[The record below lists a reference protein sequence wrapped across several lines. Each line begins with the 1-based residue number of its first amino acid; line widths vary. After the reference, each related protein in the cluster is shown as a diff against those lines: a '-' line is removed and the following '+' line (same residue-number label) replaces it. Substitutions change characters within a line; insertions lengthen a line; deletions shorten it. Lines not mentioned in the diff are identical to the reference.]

1 MGGMM
6 LFAGLSK
13 YTGDGFNAEGYLVHG
28 VDSASPVSA
37 LYASMAS
44 NSVLLES
51 INIIIP
57 ATQVLIGLAILIG
70 VFVRLAAF
78 GGALQMIAFYLGGW
92 EGDILAL
99 FDSML
104 IYAILFLAIGAF
116 AAERIIGLDSYI
128 EELNIVQKYPKL
140 KYILG

>member
-1 MGGMM
+1 
-6 LFAGLSK
+6 
-13 YTGDGFNAEGYLVHG
+13 
-28 VDSASPVSA
+28 
-37 LYASMAS
+37 MAS

-116 AAERIIGLDSYI
+116 AAGRIIGLDSYI